1 MNAVVVLVLSYLLGS
16 VPFGY
21 LAGKIKGVDI
31 RSGGS
36 GNIGA
41 TNTLRLLGPA
51 AGATVLVLDVLKGV
65 GAAWMGLNLAQP
77 GGPWLGVAAGLFSVF
92 GHNWSVF
99 LGFKGG
105 KGVATSFGFALY
117 LMTLP
122 SLVGFGTFLLV
133 VAVTRYVSLGSI
145 LGALGVLVAAAVTA
159 QPLPYMILTVLAL
172 AFIVARHRSNLERLR
187 QGKENRLE
195 LGVSRQSRGRD

>member
-51 AGATVLVLDVLKGV
+51 AGVTVLVLDVLKGV

-77 GGPWLGVAAGLFSVF
+77 GGPWMGVAAGLFAVF